1 MVGESVMK
9 TIRHFEGI
17 DFLRAIM
24 SVFVVTWH
32 MEGGGRS
39 LIFSK
44 EYMNHS
50 FIFSDFINFHVLLL
64 AVPTFIMVS
73 NYIFSLKEHSFEYLR
88 GRLRRLFLLFSFWMT
103 VQILWESGSQG
114 FIRMIPDS
122 LPSLLIMIFE
132 GGGMYYF
139 LICLMITLTATHYI
153 AKCRT
158 SFVVAGFILSLIC
171 LFVMPALTKMLA
183 FYPLSSYWS
192 PANFI
197 PYPFAAVLLVRL
209 SDHIS
214 RLRIIVFISAAILA
228 LLFSFIEW
236 NIDIGEIFFRGEEC
250 AIPAYARV
258 SVLFSAIALLVIA
271 LNPKIK
277 SPNIIKFMS
286 MHSLALY
293 CIHGFFLGYAK
304 DILSIYFSSSM
315 IWRYV
320 FIVVIVL
327 FSYMVSFALRFYI
340 KEEIIG

>member
-1 MVGESVMK
+1 MK

-17 DFLRAIM
+17 DFLRAIL

-50 FIFSDFINFHVLLL
+50 FMVSDFINFHVLLL
-64 AVPTFIMVS
+64 AVPTFIMIS
-73 NYIFSLKEHSFEYLR
+73 NYIYSLKEDNFEYLKK
-88 GRLRRLFLLFSFWMT
+88 RLRRLFLIFSFWIT
-103 VQILWESGSQG
+103 VQILWESGSHG
-114 FIRMIPDS
+114 FIRMIPHS
-122 LPSLLIMIFE
+122 LTSLLIMIFE
-132 GGGMYYF
+132 ESGGLFF

-171 LFVMPALTKMLA
+171 LFAMPVLSKMLA
-183 FYPLSSYWS
+183 FYPLCAYWNPS
-192 PANFI
+192 NFI

-214 RLRIIVFISAAILA
+214 RLRTIVFISAAILA
-228 LLFSFIEW
+228 LLFSFVEW
-236 NIDIGEIFFRGEEC
+236 HIDVGEIFFAGAEH
-250 AIPAYARV
+250 AIPSYARV

-271 LNPKIK
+271 LNHKIK

-286 MHSLALY
+286 SRSLALY

-304 DILSIYFSSSM
+304 DILSFHFSSSM
-315 IWRYV
+315 IVRYV
-320 FIVVIVL
+320 FIVIIVIS
-327 FSYMVSFALRFYI
+327 SYLVSLLLRFYI
-340 KEEIIG
+340 KEEIIW